1 MEALKYQFTVKFTV
15 IQYFQM
21 LFELVSKVLP
31 FYMVSFIITTILSVT
46 VVGELSIIGMIT
58 FFIIIFVR
66 LSGYLLIAYFM
77 ICLMSSILRT
87 ILTHN
92 LTYCFFEDKFTIKG
106 HLFKKESEINY
117 NLVKKV
123 FFLKYSNIFYVKKK
137 GFVWVPKRIFVE
149 CSEFGAFFLEKTQ
162 NKGVSSP

>member
-92 LTYCFFEDKFTIKG
+92 LTYCFFESG
-106 HLFKKESEINY
+106 N
-117 NLVKKV
+117 
-123 FFLKYSNIFYVKKK
+123 
-137 GFVWVPKRIFVE
+137 
-149 CSEFGAFFLEKTQ
+149 C
-162 NKGVSSP
+162 

>member
-58 FFIIIFVR
+58 FFKWSR
-66 LSGYLLIAYFM
+66 
-77 ICLMSSILRT
+77 CLVHHDDHCRRR
-87 ILTHN
+87 
-92 LTYCFFEDKFTIKG
+92 KFSWC
-106 HLFKKESEINY
+106 L
-117 NLVKKV
+117 
-123 FFLKYSNIFYVKKK
+123 
-137 GFVWVPKRIFVE
+137 
-149 CSEFGAFFLEKTQ
+149 
-162 NKGVSSP
+162 